1 MTLPERAIDAA
12 REVVLAEAAAAAVPE
27 VSFGILSDGR
37 LAAGQGT
44 DRIYRIASMTKSFT
58 AATVLGVCRGLIPVI
73 GHRPGLDDL
82 LADWLPALSTGRWA
96 EEMTIR
102 DALTMST
109 GLPTDDPWADRLE
122 SMPTSQLQR
131 LMQGEALVNFPP
143 GAGYE
148 YANYGYAML
157 GALIEAA
164 TGRAFT
170 EVVHLHLL
178 EPLGLRSTGFDVRE
192 LDAGRLVT
200 GYRRTT
206 TGELEPQPISL
217 PGAFSAIGGLAS
229 TVEDVA
235 VWVAALVDAVTSLE
249 PGDACRA
256 LARTDAE
263 ARAWRR
269 VLADLQQVQR
279 PMNIQLDGD
288 HAVSIGYGY
297 GLRCAF
303 DTRYGHTAG
312 HSGGYPGFGLHMR
325 WHAATGTGIIVLA
338 NLTGFP
344 AEEVAT
350 RALYAALAELQ
361 ATAPDAGLRPASRP
375 ATQTPVQ
382 KAAAASEAVATAEA
396 EAVSA
401 AATASDAE
409 TTSKAASASETATAG
424 RPAVY
429 PVAPIAGFEPTELAR
444 TRQQQAEAMIASGD
458 DSGAAA
464 VFSANMDLDI
474 PRSERLAAWARVR
487 DHLDAR
493 APEGQRAEG
502 RGEPVVEWLTALSA
516 RWTVWAADGAE
527 PRRGRRV
534 EMMLNPAG
542 EIQQLTVTALP
553 EDTAP
558 AGRAESS
565 NA

>member
-1 MTLPERAIDAA
+1 MRLTDDALAAA
-12 REVVLAEAAAAAVPE
+12 REVVLTEAAAASVPE
-27 VSFGILSDGR
+27 VAFGIISDGQVV
-37 LAAGQGT
+37 AGQGC

-58 AATVLGVCRGLIPVI
+58 AATVLGLCRGLIPAV
-73 GHRPGLDDL
+73 GRRPDLDDL
-82 LADWLPALSTGRWA
+82 LADWLPALSTGQWA
-96 EEMTIR
+96 EEITVR
-102 DALTMST
+102 DALTMAT
-109 GLPTDDPWADRLE
+109 GLPKDDPWADRLE
-122 SMPTSQLQR
+122 SMPISQLQR
-131 LMQGEALVNFPP
+131 LMQSPALTNFP
-143 GAGYE
+143 AGGGFE

-157 GALIEAA
+157 GAFVEAV

-170 EVVHLHLL
+170 DVVHLHLIA
-178 EPLGLRSTGFDVRE
+178 PLGLESTGFDVRR
-192 LDAGRLVT
+192 LDADRLVT
-200 GYRRTT
+200 GYRRTHD
-206 TGELEPQPISL
+206 GDLEPQPISL

-229 TVEDVA
+229 TVEDIA
-235 VWVAALVDAVTSLE
+235 VWVAALIESAQRRE

-256 LARTDAE
+256 LGRGDAE

-269 VLADLQQVQR
+269 VLADLQQAQR
-279 PMNIQLDGD
+279 PISIAHARD
-288 HAVSIGYGY
+288 HAVSVGYGY

-312 HSGGYPGFGLHMR
+312 HSGGYPGFSLHMR
-325 WHAATGTGIIVLA
+325 WHAATGAGIIVLA

-350 RALYAALAELQ
+350 RALHAALAELQ

-401 AATASDAE
+401 AAT
-409 TTSKAASASETATAG
+409 ASETATAG

-516 RWTVWAADGAE
+516 RWTVWSADGAE

-534 EMMLNPAG
+534 EMMLNPAS